1 MGEARSVAAKFLSEQ
16 AYNAAISCAPISSK
30 TSGTNIFDPLVR
42 IKLVAQSL
50 IARQLVRIKL
60 VVHTDYF
67 GELAF

>member
-1 MGEARSVAAKFLSEQ
+1 MLLFLARPSRQKRPEL
-16 AYNAAISCAPISSK
+16 
-30 TSGTNIFDPLVR
+30 TFDPLVR